1 MTIQYQASAAGIS
14 WMALCEAL
22 RGRAEMQQALLE
34 LSSTNTAVQLQMTK
48 VSADDELN
56 QLMDQ
61 ANGQMWAAIGQITG
75 AVAGA
80 ASSIGMYARQTNLL
94 SKADALGKGVDTDI
108 EMKELAPV
116 APHLDDVPL
125 VGGSANV
132 EGSLEAAPVKAQSVK
147 KEDSEPK
154 LTPAQQELQ
163 RSARFYDTH
172 GQTLSNAATSLFN
185 SAGAFANSTFISQQA
200 ARKADE
206 TLQTGLAGIMKA
218 QNDMVSAA
226 ISSNDSYSSNT
237 EQAITTI
244 INVSA
249 VRG

>member
-22 RGRAEMQQALLE
+22 KGRAEMQQALLE

-61 ANGQMWAAIGQITG
+61 ANGQWYAALGQITG

-94 SKADALGKGVDTDI
+94 GQSSKLSQGVENEI

-116 APHLDDVPL
+116 APRVEEVPL
-125 VGGSANV
+125 VDGSASI
-132 EGSLEAAPVKAQSVK
+132 EGNLETAPVKAQPVK
-147 KEDSEPK
+147 QDDSEPK

-163 RSARFYDTH
+163 RKARFYDTH
-172 GQTLSNAATSLFN
+172 GQTLAGAVNSVFT
-185 SAGAFANSTFISQQA
+185 SAGSFLNSKWISQQA
-200 ARKADE
+200 AHKADE

-226 ISSNDSYSSNT
+226 ISSNDSFSGNT